1 MVLSLLSFSNFGG
14 SSLGEQGNVTIG
26 GSDGGQ
32 KPKQTVLTPKTRTG
46 ESHVSRG
53 YVAEEIGGR
62 ACRPL
67 RLAGRQRQIIG
78 GCSGI

>member
-1 MVLSLLSFSNFGG
+1 MAWCCPCFLSRILAGRVSTKLANSRRE
-14 SSLGEQGNVTIG
+14 GEWRPEAKADRV
-26 GSDGGQ
+26 DAE
-32 KPKQTVLTPKTRTG
+32 